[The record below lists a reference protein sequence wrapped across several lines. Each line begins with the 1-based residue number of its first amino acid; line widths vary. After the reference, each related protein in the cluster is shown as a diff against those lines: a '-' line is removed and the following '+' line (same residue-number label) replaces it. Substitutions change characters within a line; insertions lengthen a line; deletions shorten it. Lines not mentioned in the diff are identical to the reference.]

1 MSTNLIRYLLPF
13 NTFWIW
19 NTKFKF
25 WKDSNKIVSNDNEGT
40 VKDSEAFPNF
50 PPEEIPKNEMIFTA
64 SWGEDYVSDD
74 DKNYFPSEDSD
85 SDEFI

>member
-1 MSTNLIRYLLPF
+1 MGTYSRLILFEYGTQ
-13 NTFWIW
+13 N
-19 NTKFKF
+19 
-25 WKDSNKIVSNDNEGT
+25 SNFERTLKKVSNENEGT
-40 VKDSEAFPNF
+40 VKDSEGFPDF
-50 PPEEIPKNEMIFTA
+50 PPEEILKNEMIFTA